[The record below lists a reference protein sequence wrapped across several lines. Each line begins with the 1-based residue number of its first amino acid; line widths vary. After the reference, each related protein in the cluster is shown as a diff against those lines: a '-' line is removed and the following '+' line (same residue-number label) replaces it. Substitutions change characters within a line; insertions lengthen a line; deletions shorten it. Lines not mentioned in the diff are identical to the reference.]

1 MPGRVVLPQLLAFRL
16 RGFQPVFK
24 RDVSFALLP
33 GYNLI
38 LGGNAMGKTTLMQA
52 IAYGLTGGSEQ
63 FETNK
68 DHRWSHSYFHGRLAR
83 GEARNATIE
92 VEFSLGAFTCE
103 VRRGFAGNHVTAF
116 RANRG
121 DSWID
126 DKERAGAA
134 FENFLL
140 RYGHYASVGDFAFVV
155 HRLLYLPESRRL
167 LAWDSD
173 AQVRLLM
180 VLNQD
185 LVPERNF
192 HDRRN
197 LLQRLDT
204 KKRHIRVAINKT
216 GTELARLMEYDETA
230 ELAEETETAA
240 AVDSGTLTS
249 ALREWQRLAGE
260 RARLERELQSHAK
273 NLDSLSREIEALQE
287 EIDGQ
292 ESAVILRLLG
302 AHERETR
309 LPLQKLVD
317 RGICPA
323 CGTEQRILQGV
334 AVEHL
339 RHSGCALCGSA
350 VVTSDGGTLTT
361 LHSRM
366 SEKLSAQ
373 QALQDTHAGVMN
385 RLNVLQVE
393 EQAAQTRLN
402 ELRFAQPVV
411 TLAERHLPLQ
421 SQQNLREQKTMLER
435 QELDLEAQIARLTRE
450 LDEEYRSFRQA
461 MATRTEQLRQ
471 LYTNYA
477 TAFLGLPCELV
488 ESASSDNCLRTY
500 P

>member
-1 MPGRVVLPQLLAFRL
+1 
-16 RGFQPVFK
+16 
-24 RDVSFALLP
+24 
-33 GYNLI
+33 
-38 LGGNAMGKTTLMQA
+38 
-52 IAYGLTGGSEQ
+52 
-63 FETNK
+63 
-68 DHRWSHSYFHGRLAR
+68 
-83 GEARNATIE
+83 
-92 VEFSLGAFTCE
+92 
-103 VRRGFAGNHVTAF
+103 
-116 RANRG
+116 
-121 DSWID
+121 
-126 DKERAGAA
+126 
-134 FENFLL
+134 
-140 RYGHYASVGDFAFVV
+140 
-155 HRLLYLPESRRL
+155 
-167 LAWDSD
+167 
-173 AQVRLLM
+173 
-180 VLNQD
+180 
-185 LVPERNF
+185 
-192 HDRRN
+192 
-197 LLQRLDT
+197 
-204 KKRHIRVAINKT
+204 
-216 GTELARLMEYDETA
+216 MEYDETA

-273 NLDSLSREIEALQE
+273 NLDFLSREIEALQE

-292 ESAVILRLLG
+292 ESAVILRLLD

-323 CGTEQRILQGV
+323 CGTEQRSLQGV

-421 SQQNLREQKTMLER
+421 SQQNLRELKRTLER

-450 LDEEYRSFRQA
+450 LDEEYRAFRQA

-488 ESASSDNCLRTY
+488 ESASSDNFLNLVLFVPQFEDVTRNAEESCSEAQRFFLDIAFRMALIDLAAPMADERSSFLCETPETALDLSYIDNVGKMFEKFARQQHTLLLTANVQRQGVAERLLSTTAARLRSRRVVNLFETGRLSSVQEGKKRQLNAAIRAMMTRSRSR
-500 P
+500 